1 MPDPAPAPTARCTV
15 LPASARDPDGWL
27 EREVEIRRS
36 RFLTYLGRVDDEAQA
51 REMVAVL
58 RRRHHDARHVCSAFV
73 LGPARD
79 RMRSSDDGE
88 PAGTAGV
95 PMLEAVLQRETAP
108 GRTDLTD
115 VCAVVV
121 RWFGGIKLGAGGLVR
136 AYSDSVSGALDAA
149 PLRTRSRLAL
159 LAVEA
164 PHTDAGRWENEL
176 RAAGVSVLEAS
187 YGAAG
192 VRLTVGVPDT
202 QEARAAFAARLADVT
217 AGAGHAER
225 IGEDWVDHE

>member
-1 MPDPAPAPTARCTV
+1 M
-15 LPASARDPDGWL
+15 
-27 EREVEIRRS
+27 
-36 RFLTYLGRVDDEAQA
+36 
-51 REMVAVL
+51 
-58 RRRHHDARHVCSAFV
+58 
-73 LGPARD
+73 
-79 RMRSSDDGE
+79 
-88 PAGTAGV
+88 
-95 PMLEAVLQRETAP
+95 
-108 GRTDLTD
+108 
-115 VCAVVV
+115 CAVVV

-202 QEARAAFAARLADVT
+202 EEARAAFAARLADVT

>member
-1 MPDPAPAPTARCTV
+1 M
-15 LPASARDPDGWL
+15 
-27 EREVEIRRS
+27 
-36 RFLTYLGRVDDEAQA
+36 
-51 REMVAVL
+51 
-58 RRRHHDARHVCSAFV
+58 
-73 LGPARD
+73 
-79 RMRSSDDGE
+79 
-88 PAGTAGV
+88 
-95 PMLEAVLQRETAP
+95 
-108 GRTDLTD
+108 
-115 VCAVVV
+115 CAVVV

-187 YGAAG
+187 YGAAA

-202 QEARAAFAARLADVT
+202 EEARAAFAARLADVT
-217 AGAGHAER
+217 AGAGRAER

>member
-1 MPDPAPAPTARCTV
+1 MHVHLAGGQADARGV
-15 LPASARDPDGWL
+15 
-27 EREVEIRRS
+27 V
-36 RFLTYLGRVDDEAQA
+36 DEA
-51 REMVAVL
+51 
-58 RRRHHDARHVCSAFV
+58 RRTLLDARHHCSAFV
-73 LGPARD
+73 LGVDASVV
-79 RMRSSDDGE
+79 RSNDDGE

-202 QEARAAFAARLADVT
+202 EEARAAFAARLADVT

>member
-1 MPDPAPAPTARCTV
+1 MPLDTLAAPATHA
-15 LPASARDPDGWL
+15 L
-27 EREVEIRRS
+27 EIKHS
-36 RFLTYLGRVDDEAQA
+36 RF
-51 REMVAVL
+51 VAHAAPIENEEDAMRVL
-58 RRRHHDARHVCSAFV
+58 RDVHVPDATHNCWAWRV
-73 LGPARD
+73 GD
-79 RMRSSDDGE
+79 QYRSSDDGE

-202 QEARAAFAARLADVT
+202 EEARAAFAARLADVT

>member
-36 RFLTYLGRVDDEAQA
+36 RFLTYLGRVEDEAQA

-121 RWFGGIKLGAGGLVR
+121 RW
-136 AYSDSVSGALDAA
+136 
-149 PLRTRSRLAL
+149 
-159 LAVEA
+159 
-164 PHTDAGRWENEL
+164 
-176 RAAGVSVLEAS
+176 
-187 YGAAG
+187 
-192 VRLTVGVPDT
+192 
-202 QEARAAFAARLADVT
+202 
-217 AGAGHAER
+217 
-225 IGEDWVDHE
+225 